1 MRTRSKLSAGELRS
15 RITVQEEV
23 RTDDGQGNY
32 TKVWGGSGHEWS
44 AWAEKKYLTGGD
56 TPEAQQDISRRR
68 IAFRTRRRTDVTFTS
83 AMRVLDEDGVT
94 KYAIYAVEDDD
105 LDRSSQTL
113 AAVELQA

>member
-1 MRTRSKLSAGELRS
+1 MRATGMLLSGDMKS

-32 TKVWGGSGHEWS
+32 TKVWGGAGHEWPI
-44 AWAEKKYLTGGD
+44 WAQKLYLSGGD
-56 TPEAQQDISRRR
+56 APEAEQNISRRR